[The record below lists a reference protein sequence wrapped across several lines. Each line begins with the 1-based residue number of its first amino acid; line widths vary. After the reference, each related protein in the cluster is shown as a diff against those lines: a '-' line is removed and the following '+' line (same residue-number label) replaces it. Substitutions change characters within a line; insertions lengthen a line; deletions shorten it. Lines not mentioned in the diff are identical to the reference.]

1 MHCISSVGSMA
12 VELGLSSVGLVDE
25 SVEINLGEF
34 IYVRVFLILVI
45 YRMWPVNL
53 QCISSLLVGKCLD
66 HIDVD
71 IICNRLDKQ
80 WILT

>member
-34 IYVRVFLILVI
+34 IYVLVFLILVI
-45 YRMWPVNL
+45 YRMWPL
-53 QCISSLLVGKCLD
+53 
-66 HIDVD
+66 
-71 IICNRLDKQ
+71 ICNVFL
-80 WILT
+80 LF